1 LVEYGTLYKAL
12 LDGRIRGYGV
22 DVYDFEPPQLHHMFS
37 LENVILTLHLGGTC
51 NESNIRMGN
60 TAVINV
66 IAVLEKRTPP
76 NLIAMNNEVNRC

>member
-1 LVEYGTLYKAL
+1 MTL
-12 LDGRIRGYGV
+12 
-22 DVYDFEPPQLHHMFS
+22 
-37 LENVILTLHLGGTC
+37 TWGGTC

-76 NLIAMNNEVNRC
+76 NLIAVNDEVNLC